1 MAVDI
6 SGQVALITG
15 ASRGIGRLCALALA
29 REGVHLALVARDE
42 DKLNAVAEECD
53 ALGVKTCV
61 TAADAR
67 DTGRLQY
74 MAELCVERLGGLNIL
89 VNNAGVFHHGFSYDA
104 DPAQWDEMLDVNLR
118 GVMHLTRYCLPHILE
133 GTEEF
138 GRGAVIFIASM
149 SGKRTYSGGAGYCAT
164 KFGVVGFASALW
176 DDVADRGVKVCAIC
190 PGWVNTDMAEG
201 SGLDVTQMIQPE
213 DIAELACM
221 VAAWPDTSCPREIT
235 VLPQRRM
242 RAGLVD

>member
-15 ASRGIGRLCALALA
+15 ASRGIGRECALALA
-29 REGVHLALVARDE
+29 REGVDLALTARDE
-42 DKLNAVAEECD
+42 IKLNAVAEECE
-53 ALGVKTCV
+53 ALGVRTCV
-61 TAADAR
+61 MPADAR
-67 DTGRLQY
+67 DTAQLRHA
-74 MAELCVERLGGLNIL
+74 AELCVERMGGLNIL
-89 VNNAGVFHHGFSYDA
+89 VNNAGVFHHGFAYDA
-104 DPAQWDEMLDVNLR
+104 NPAQWDEMLDVNLR
-118 GVMHLTRYCLPHILE
+118 AVMHLTRYCLPHILAGAE
-133 GTEEF
+133 RI

-176 DDVADRGVKVCAIC
+176 DDVADRGVKVSAIC
-190 PGWVNTDMAEG
+190 PGWVNTDMADD
-201 SGLDVTQMIQPE
+201 SGLDVTQMIQPG
-213 DIAELACM
+213 DIAGLVRM
-221 VAAWPDTSCPREIT
+221 VAAWPDTSCPREIN